1 MYLEIF
7 KYSISSSSK
16 SLFMHLQTWIT
27 ECGSVYKII
36 NLLWIILPIKP
47 IQELK
52 EASQGVN
59 SGWSQYI
66 KHHHVQRHDMSRKQV
81 KYVTFPML
89 SHMWTTDIKIDPESS
104 FQMKVNLEIKIQK
117 PKGRVEFLEV
127 QYEVFSQR
135 KFGCHVICWF
145 WCIVFYQIQSQFK
158 CLPGNVRVLYGSTY
172 RQALWR
178 WWVPFPVGLDTCTV
192 SKFLVIGLLI
202 VVLLCLFSQLTCLT
216 QTPQILS
223 GAFSR
228 RRLNKSLLSKQ
239 LGLP

>member
-7 KYSISSSSK
+7 KYSISSLSK
-16 SLFMHLQTWIT
+16 SLFMHLQTSWIT

-104 FQMKVNLEIKIQK
+104 FQMKVNLEIKSRISWSPVWSFQSEKIWMPCHLLVLMHCVLSNPKSIQM
-117 PKGRVEFLEV
+117 
-127 QYEVFSQR
+127 STR
-135 KFGCHVICWF
+135 KC
-145 WCIVFYQIQSQFK
+145 
-158 CLPGNVRVLYGSTY
+158 
-172 RQALWR
+172 
-178 WWVPFPVGLDTCTV
+178 
-192 SKFLVIGLLI
+192 
-202 VVLLCLFSQLTCLT
+202 
-216 QTPQILS
+216 
-223 GAFSR
+223 
-228 RRLNKSLLSKQ
+228 
-239 LGLP
+239 